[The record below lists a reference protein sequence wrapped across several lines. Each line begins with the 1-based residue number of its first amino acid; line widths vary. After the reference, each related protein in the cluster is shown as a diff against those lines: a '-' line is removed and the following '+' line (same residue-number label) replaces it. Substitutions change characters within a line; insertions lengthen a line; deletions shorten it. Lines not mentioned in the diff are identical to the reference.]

1 MAPGASCDTQVTN
14 SNDRLQ
20 SDDEAGG
27 DGGGGGGGGNQ
38 ENLLPPTRSPPPR
51 ISGQLRKRH
60 GCPPP
65 RVQEGVIMQPRR
77 VEQERGGEEVA
88 EKAVRKE

>member
-27 DGGGGGGGGNQ
+27 DGGGGGGGGGNQ
-38 ENLLPPTRSPPPR
+38 ENLLPPTRSPPPA
-51 ISGQLRKRH
+51 SQGSSVNVMAALRQGFKR
-60 GCPPP
+60 G
-65 RVQEGVIMQPRR
+65 
-77 VEQERGGEEVA
+77 
-88 EKAVRKE
+88 

>member
-1 MAPGASCDTQVTN
+1 MTKPVVMVVVVVVVEATRKTCCRPHAP
-14 SNDRLQ
+14 
-20 SDDEAGG
+20 
-27 DGGGGGGGGNQ
+27 
-38 ENLLPPTRSPPPR
+38 PPPR